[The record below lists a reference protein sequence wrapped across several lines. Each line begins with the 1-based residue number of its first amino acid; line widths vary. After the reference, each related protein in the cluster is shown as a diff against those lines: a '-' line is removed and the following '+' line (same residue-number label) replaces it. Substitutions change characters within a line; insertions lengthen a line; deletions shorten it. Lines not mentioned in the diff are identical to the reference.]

1 MWREVRLQERDLLFI
16 LVITEVSSLEI
27 HWSLFSKS
35 SLLDLNTKFQ
45 IRETKPLRFFFPFPA
60 GEVEEVTVSL
70 AVDFFSPPAV
80 VTVFSS
86 AITLRFAVVIDGR
99 KMSWNESESAL
110 NEVRSE
116 IVLEGS
122 VTRGHVTKL
131 TNYEVGVRYN
141 IGGRINRW
149 SVNINKD
156 SNLVGGFQYFNIFF
170 LHRFFCFEGR
180 ILHSFFNHFF
190 TLLFQVLFFY
200 HFLSAPF
207 QKKIKK
213 CQHIVIF
220 FYQS

>member
-131 TNYEVGVRYN
+131 TNYEVGVRYDM
-141 IGGRINRW
+141 GGRINRW

-170 LHRFFCFEGR
+170 LHRFF
-180 ILHSFFNHFF
+180 
-190 TLLFQVLFFY
+190 VLKGGSY
-200 HFLSAPF
+200 IHFLIIFSHYSFKYYFFIIFCRHPFKKKMSAH
-207 QKKIKK
+207 
-213 CQHIVIF
+213 CNF
-220 FYQS
+220 FL

>member
-16 LVITEVSSLEI
+16 LLITEVSSLEI

-60 GEVEEVTVSL
+60 GEVEVVTVSL
-70 AVDFFSPPAV
+70 AVDFFSPSPV

-86 AITLRFAVVIDGR
+86 AIASFSKTQRFDVVIDER

-116 IVLEGS
+116 MVLEGS

-131 TNYEVGVRYN
+131 MNYEVGVTVRY
-141 IGGRINRW
+141 GGKNQSMKR
-149 SVNINKD
+149 K
-156 SNLVGGFQYFNIFF
+156 
-170 LHRFFCFEGR
+170 
-180 ILHSFFNHFF
+180 
-190 TLLFQVLFFY
+190 
-200 HFLSAPF
+200 
-207 QKKIKK
+207 
-213 CQHIVIF
+213 
-220 FYQS
+220 YQ